1 MPEPQSI
8 QQFHLSMSEQSLQP
22 KGGPLSL
29 SMCMVGIND
38 IKVRTCSDKKTII
51 YIYIVFVAVGFGFI
65 PPLPTNCRSIVWQ
78 QKTREPEGKQ

>member
-1 MPEPQSI
+1 MILKYGHVQ
-8 QQFHLSMSEQSLQP
+8 
-22 KGGPLSL
+22 
-29 SMCMVGIND
+29 
-38 IKVRTCSDKKTII
+38 TKKQLYIHI